1 MIEIREAIKS
11 KLLWISEIASV
22 YHSIEPRTDINYPCV
37 MFEVDKEVNTYND
50 TCNNLRTIDF
60 EILLTQEINNVPI
73 ITWETSRSS
82 ALLLIEK
89 VYNKII
95 EEFSKDY
102 TLSGACDWLWINSQ
116 FWEAVHNDWKILF
129 TRIVLSTKTTYF
141 IK

>member
-1 MIEIREAIKS
+1 MITIREAIKN
-11 KLLWISEIASV
+11 KLEWITEIASV
-22 YHSIEPRTDINYPCV
+22 YYSIEPRTDINYPCV

-60 EILLTQEINNVPI
+60 DILLTQETNNIPVSE
-73 ITWETSRSS
+73 WETSRSS
-82 ALLLIEK
+82 ALLLLEN
-89 VYNKII
+89 VYNRII

-102 TLSGACDWLWINSQ
+102 TLNWACDWLWINSQ

-129 TRIVLSTKTTYF
+129 VKITLSTKTTYF